1 MIMLK
6 NRFFTRIIKPGF
18 EDKDQVRLLYVL
30 SLIVGF
36 LSALAA
42 ALLKNAIHYT
52 HQILTKGITA
62 ESGNYLYL
70 AYPLIGMLLT
80 FLFVKYVVK
89 DNIGHGISR
98 VLYAISKK
106 KSYLKGHN
114 TWTSVIASTIT
125 IGFGGS
131 VGAEA
136 PIVLTGSSIGSAIG
150 RFFRLNY
157 RSVTLLIGCG
167 AAGAVAGIFKA
178 PIAGIVFTLEI
189 LMLDLTIS
197 SIVPLLISSV
207 TAATVAYFLMGERVL
222 FTFNVFEA
230 FNISNIPWYLVLGVL
245 SGFVSIYFSRMTL
258 SLERGFEKIKNQYI
272 RLLGGGIIL
281 GLLIFLFPPF
291 YGEGYDTV
299 MLLLQEG
306 IDPVISDTLF
316 HKFSD
321 NFVVITLFI
330 IGLIFLKVIA
340 SSSTNGPGGVG
351 GIFAPVLFTGGVN
364 GYLIASLLNR
374 FLNVDLPDN
383 RFVLVGMAGMMAGVM
398 HAPLTAIFL
407 IAEITGGYDLLI
419 PLIITSTVAYIT
431 TRSFERHSIYHVQL
445 AERGELITHDKDKA
459 VLTLMDWKKEIET
472 DLYKVKP
479 TDTLGDLVKAISRSK
494 RNIFP
499 VVDDYNI
506 LEGVVLL
513 DEVREMMF
521 NQKLYDTV
529 KVRDLMTLPPSYI
542 DKKEN
547 IEIVMETFRKT
558 GAWNLPVLDNGY
570 YVGFISKSR
579 IFTTYREMLIQFSE
593 E

>member
-1 MIMLK
+1 MFK
-6 NRFFTRIIKPGF
+6 NRFFRRIIKPWF
-18 EDKDQVRLLYVL
+18 ENADQSRLLYIL
-30 SLIVGF
+30 SLVVGL

-42 ALLKNAIHYT
+42 GLLKNAIHFT
-52 HQILTKGITA
+52 HQILTKGIKT
-62 ESGNYLYL
+62 ESGSYLYL
-70 AYPLIGMLLT
+70 VFPILGMLLT
-80 FLFVKYVVK
+80 LLFVRYLVR

-98 VLYAISKK
+98 VLYAISRK
-106 KSYLKGHN
+106 KSYLKAHN
-114 TWTSVIASTIT
+114 TWTSVIASTLT

-150 RFFRLNY
+150 RFFKLNY
-157 RSVTLLIGCG
+157 KSITLLIGCG

-207 TAATVAYFLMGERVL
+207 TAATVAYFLMGEKVL
-222 FTFNVFEA
+222 FSFAITEA
-230 FNISNIPWYLVLGVL
+230 FNISNIPWYLILGIL
-245 SGFVSIYFSRMTL
+245 SGLVSLYFSKMTL
-258 SLERGFEKIKNQYI
+258 SLERGFERIKNVYL
-272 RLLGGGIIL
+272 RLFAGGIVL
-281 GLLIFLFPPF
+281 SGLIFLFPPF

-299 MLLLQEG
+299 MVLLQGG
-306 IDPVISDTLF
+306 IDPVINSSVF
-316 HKFSD
+316 QRFSD
-321 NFVVITLFI
+321 NFLIISLFMA
-330 IGLIFLKVIA
+330 GLIFLKVFA
-340 SSSTNGPGGVG
+340 SSATNGAGGVG
-351 GIFAPVLFTGGVN
+351 GIFAPVLFIGGVN
-364 GYLIASLLNR
+364 GYLVASLLNR
-374 FLNVDLPDN
+374 FLNVNLPDN

-472 DLYKVKP
+472 DLYTIKSN
-479 TDTLGDLVKAISRSK
+479 DTLGNLVKLISKSK
-494 RNIFP
+494 RNLFP
-499 VVDDYNI
+499 VVDDYNV
-506 LEGVVLL
+506 LEGVVSL
-513 DEVREMMF
+513 DEVREIMF
-521 NQKLYDTV
+521 NQESYDTV
-529 KVRDLMTLPPSYI
+529 FIRDLMTIPPSYI

-547 IEIVMETFRKT
+547 IEAVMETFSKT
-558 GAWNLPVLDNGY
+558 GAWNLPVLDDGY

-579 IFTTYREMLIQFSE
+579 IYSTYRELLIQFSE